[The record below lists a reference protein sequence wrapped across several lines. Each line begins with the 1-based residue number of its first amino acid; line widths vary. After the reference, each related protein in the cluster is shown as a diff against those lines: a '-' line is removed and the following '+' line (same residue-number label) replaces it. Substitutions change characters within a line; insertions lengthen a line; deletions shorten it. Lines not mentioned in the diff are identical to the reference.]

1 MGRCEERTVVSP
13 RRVVGTSQ
21 QDISLAAEALV
32 RGEVVISPTDTHY
45 TLLASPAQEAGS
57 ARIYEIKKRDSDFP
71 LTIFLS
77 GPGLLDQVAL
87 VDDRVKALAED
98 LWPGGLTLILPK
110 RRSKVPDYITA
121 GLPTVAVACHRN
133 PVFVELLQKIGG
145 WGVCTSANLSGQGEQ
160 LVTFRQAANQLGD
173 KVSLMV
179 DGGPAVSDSGNTIV
193 DLTGRTPLLVRA
205 GRIALTD
212 VRKHLPDLVDRTKDY
227 KTRLK
232 RRQQSVATWHPTLAG
247 MTALVTGAARGRG
260 SELVRVLAQS
270 GVRTLVTDK
279 SETGESVAEELI
291 AQDFDVEFR
300 VLDATDPVQWD
311 DAVKHVLKK
320 WGGLDLLINNAGY
333 FESRQLDEVDRHDW
347 QLSFAVN
354 TSAAFYGIRAA
365 APYMGMHSSIVNV
378 SSVFGKISR
387 PYTGVAYETSKG
399 ALLPLTRSAARH
411 LASSGIR
418 VNAVCPG
425 LIRTPMTEDLFVAG
439 NHDVLAGIPL
449 GRAVDIFDIIDAVCF
464 LASPLSSYVTGTAL
478 HVDGGLL
485 CL

>member
-1 MGRCEERTVVSP
+1 
-13 RRVVGTSQ
+13 
-21 QDISLAAEALV
+21 
-32 RGEVVISPTDTHY
+32 
-45 TLLASPAQEAGS
+45 
-57 ARIYEIKKRDSDFP
+57 
-71 LTIFLS
+71 
-77 GPGLLDQVAL
+77 

-160 LVTFRQAANQLGD
+160 LVTFRQAADQLGD

-320 WGGLDLLINNAGY
+320 WG
-333 FESRQLDEVDRHDW
+333 DW
-347 QLSFAVN
+347 IYL
-354 TSAAFYGIRAA
+354 
-365 APYMGMHSSIVNV
+365 
-378 SSVFGKISR
+378 
-387 PYTGVAYETSKG
+387 
-399 ALLPLTRSAARH
+399 
-411 LASSGIR
+411 
-418 VNAVCPG
+418 
-425 LIRTPMTEDLFVAG
+425 
-439 NHDVLAGIPL
+439 
-449 GRAVDIFDIIDAVCF
+449 
-464 LASPLSSYVTGTAL
+464 
-478 HVDGGLL
+478 
-485 CL
+485 